1 MQHWLLLSVSSENV
15 LFLYTVLFGLS
26 ELTKLH
32 IYQSFHTC
40 VSSSVRKL
48 VTAVNTEGK
57 A

>member
-26 ELTKLH
+26 ELTKLY

-40 VSSSVRKL
+40 VSSSVRKM